1 MEWSDLKVYVIH
13 FFEDSTLHLV
23 QLVNNIPSVDENI
36 KIKGRKGKV
45 LSVKTIEENKVHVNV
60 LFEKVKQNQPNIKDT
75 KKKR

>member
-1 MEWSDLKVYVIH
+1 MYVIH
-13 FFEDSTLHLV
+13 FIENNSVQLV

-60 LFEKVKQNQPNIKDT
+60 LFEKVNKNQPNIKDT